1 MGVVENLLVI
11 GEWSVDQAANTIRG
25 PGGTIELEPR
35 VMDLLILLAARAGD
49 VLSKDEIAEELWGD
63 IHVNEDALTRSV
75 FKLRKA
81 LGDDARNPK
90 YIATVSKRGYRLI
103 AKVEMIEND
112 RDEQARAI
120 RLNRA
125 LLTAVPVILIVALLS
140 WTWLSST
147 VTTLSGSDPQNA
159 SLSRADGFYSQ
170 YTRTDNE
177 AALRLYESI
186 LDQDPKN
193 AAALAGLANA
203 LTQRII
209 RYQGL
214 SDGEPARVSL
224 TEALESGWL
233 DAEEAQSPLQ
243 RATGLARR
251 ASETDP
257 SHDRAWRALGLALS
271 AQQDFSAAERAY
283 ERALVIDPDDWGTMI
298 NLSELYEL
306 TNRQDRSTPYLAQAW
321 FAMERRYEEESVSI
335 RPWHSAI
342 GIFVASAEFE
352 AGKFEESRLWY
363 RRVLARDPLNAEA
376 VRGLSQTLKQLG
388 DDIGAEAV
396 CRELATA
403 SEDRC

>member
-35 VMDLLILLAARAGD
+35 VMDLLVLLAARAGG

-63 IHVNEDALTRSV
+63 IHVNEDALTRSI

-81 LGDDARNPK
+81 LGDNARKPK
-90 YIATVSKRGYRLI
+90 YISTVSKRGYRLI
-103 AKVEMIEND
+103 AKVEVIEND
-112 RDEQARAI
+112 RDERARSI

-125 LLTAVPVILIVALLS
+125 FLAAVPVVFIAALLS
-140 WTWLSST
+140 WTWLSSM
-147 VTTLSGSDPQNA
+147 VAPPSDSDPQNA
-159 SLSRADGFYSQ
+159 WLSRADGFYSQ

-177 AALRLYESI
+177 ASLRLYESI

-203 LTQRII
+203 LTQRVI

-214 SDGEPARVSL
+214 SDGEPARESL
-224 TEALESGWL
+224 TEALEIGWL
-233 DAEEAQSPLQ
+233 DTNQAQSSLQ
-243 RATGLARR
+243 HATDLARR
-251 ASETDP
+251 ASEIDP
-257 SHDRAWRALGLALS
+257 SHDRAWRALGLSLS
-271 AQQDFSAAERAY
+271 AQQSFHAAERAY

-298 NLSELYEL
+298 NLSELYGL
-306 TNRQDRSTPYLAQAW
+306 TGRQDRSTPYLAQAW

-342 GIFVASAEFE
+342 GISVAAAEYEAGEFE
-352 AGKFEESRLWY
+352 KSRLWY

-376 VRGLSQTLKQLG
+376 VRGLSKALKRLG
-388 DDIGAEAV
+388 DDSNAEAV

>member
-1 MGVVENLLVI
+1 MVEKLFLI
-11 GEWSVDQAANTIRG
+11 GEWSVDQTANMIRG
-25 PGGTIELEPR
+25 RGGTIELEPR
-35 VMDLLILLAARAGD
+35 VMDLLIFLAAKAGG
-49 VLSKDEIAEELWGD
+49 VVAKDEITEALWGD
-63 IHVNEDALTRSV
+63 LHVNEDALTRSV

-103 AKVEMIEND
+103 AKVEVID
-112 RDEQARAI
+112 KVRDKQTRS
-120 RLNRA
+120 RGLNRA
-125 LLTAVPVILIVALLS
+125 FLAVVSVILFAAVLS
-140 WTWLSST
+140 WTWMSSV
-147 VTTLSGSDPQNA
+147 VTTPSASEPQNA
-159 SLSRADGFYSQ
+159 WLSRADGFYSQ

-177 AALRLYESI
+177 AALRLYESV

-193 AAALAGLANA
+193 SAALAGLANA
-203 LTQRII
+203 LTQRVI

-214 SDGEPARVSL
+214 KDGEPARESL

-233 DAEEAQSPLQ
+233 NAEEAQSSLQ
-243 RATGLARR
+243 RATDLARR

-271 AQQDFSAAERAY
+271 AEQDFSAAERAY
-283 ERALVIDPDDWGTMI
+283 ERALIIDPDDWGTMI
-298 NLSELYEL
+298 NLSELSEL
-306 TNRQDRSTPYLAQAW
+306 TGQQDRSTPYLSQAW
-321 FAMERRYEEESVSI
+321 FAMERLYEEETVSI

-342 GIFVASAEFE
+342 GMSVASAEFE
-352 AGKFEESRLWY
+352 ADEFEESRLWY

-388 DDIGAEAV
+388 DDTGAEAV

-403 SEDRC
+403 SGDSC